1 MRADRSGV
9 KEEWRRETG
18 SREKLKKKSLKILI
32 VAKYT
37 KHKIY
42 HFNHLCV
49 QFSGLGLDYR
59 LKGRGQQRKAE
70 DREREKTPAKGL
82 RRS

>member
-18 SREKLKKKSLKILI
+18 SGEKFKKKSLKILI

-42 HFNHLCV
+42 HRNHGEIHN
-49 QFSGLGLDYR
+49 SGGLSTFTQSHNGSPE
-59 LKGRGQQRKAE
+59 LLSSC
-70 DREREKTPAKGL
+70 KTKTLHP
-82 RRS
+82 